1 MRKTYLREKRPDR
14 LPEWKEQD
22 LVFDLINAF
31 VLAKNPTTV
40 ALLLRD
46 LLTTKEVRNLA
57 KRLGIAKLLLSGVK
71 YGEIVDEIHCSL
83 GTVAKVKIWLD
94 QGGQGLQ
101 RVIMQLPKRRQKPGR
116 PGGLP
121 GYNLPQILLA
131 TAREIT
137 YQKERGRLNKF
148 LDEMAEK
155 GILDKNIREQ
165 LTEEYRNKILPKKRV

>member
-1 MRKTYLREKRPDR
+1 MRRTYLKEKRPDR

-22 LVFDLINAF
+22 MAFDLINAF
-31 VLAKNPTTV
+31 VLAKDSQTV

-46 LLTTKEVRNLA
+46 LLTTKEVRNLT
-57 KRLGIAKLLLSGVK
+57 KRLRIAKLFLSGRK
-71 YGEIVDEIHCSL
+71 YDEIVDEVNCSL

-101 RVIMQLPKRRQKPGR
+101 RVIMQLPKRRSKPGR

-131 TAREIT
+131 TAHEIT
-137 YQKERGRLNKF
+137 YQKEQERLNKF

-165 LTEEYRNKILPKKRV
+165 LAEEYRNKTPKEKL